1 MRFGESVYLPL
12 KIRDICSVISG
23 GTPDTSNP
31 DFWDGDINWFTPSE
45 VGTRKYVETSKRK
58 ITQNG
63 YRSCGAKM
71 MASGSILLTSRATI
85 GDESICTTDCCTNQ
99 GFQSLTNFKCNKQYL
114 YYYLQSYRIHKSLVR
129 RASGSTFLEISNYEV
144 GNTRLFIPN
153 DETQYKV
160 SSLLSKIDERIETQ
174 NKIIED
180 LKLLIKR
187 SIDSLLHT
195 RFPSEMF
202 ELRKLLTE
210 RKEKNTNNFPVF
222 SVAVEDGI
230 VNQEEHLGRSFAA
243 KDTSNYNVV
252 RQGNIVYTK
261 SPTGLFPY
269 GIIKQSLNKECVAVS
284 PLYGVYEPKSI
295 IIGSY
300 LHFYFMNPVN
310 ANNYLHALVNKGAK
324 NTMNITNQRFL
335 DGKILFPKE
344 IFQNIVGFLES
355 INKKLDL
362 NVEILKKYQRQK
374 EYFLNNLFI

>member
-1 MRFGESVYLPL
+1 MEENKKNKVPNVPNLRFGESVYLPL

-174 NKIIED
+174 NKIIEELETYKNAIENIIFKSSYFSTFYIGD
-180 LKLLIKR
+180 LCKITTGKLDANAAVPNGIYRFYTCAANYTFIDNYAFDCDAVLISGNGANVGYVHQYNGKFNAYQR
-187 SIDSLLHT
+187 TYVLYNFSKISSTYL
-195 RFPSEMF
+195 RFF
-202 ELRKLLTE
+202 L
-210 RKEKNTNNFPVF
+210 EKNLKQRINSEKNNGNTPYIRLETISKMKIGVPDQ
-222 SVAVEDGI
+222 EKQNLI
-230 VNQEEHLGRSFAA
+230 VNAL
-243 KDTSNYNVV
+243 
-252 RQGNIVYTK
+252 
-261 SPTGLFPY
+261 L
-269 GIIKQSLNKECVAVS
+269 
-284 PLYGVYEPKSI
+284 SI
-295 IIGSY
+295 TEKIDNEKR
-300 LHFYFMNPVN
+300 LLKNFYDQ
-310 ANNYLHALVNKGAK
+310 KK
-324 NTMNITNQRFL
+324 FL
-335 DGKILFPKE
+335 L
-344 IFQNIVGFLES
+344 S
-355 INKKLDL
+355 
-362 NVEILKKYQRQK
+362 
-374 EYFLNNLFI
+374 NLFI

>member
-1 MRFGESVYLPL
+1 MRFPLFEKSWSKSKLKNICSINPKNNYLIPDNFLYIDLESV
-12 KIRDICSVISG
+12 KSG
-23 GTPDTSNP
+23 VLVKEQI
-31 DFWDGDINWFTPSE
+31 INKKSAP
-45 VGTRKYVETSKRK
+45 
-58 ITQNG
+58 
-63 YRSCGAKM
+63 
-71 MASGSILLTSRATI
+71 SRAQRCLEYDDILYSCVRPYQHNNFIYRKREHAVSSTGFAI
-85 GDESICTTDCCTNQ
+85 LRNQTSSDFLYCLVDSKLFESKVLNCCTGTSYPAINTTDLGNIEIFYPEEKEQ
-99 GFQSLTNFKCNKQYL
+99 EKIGSFINLLNK
-114 YYYLQSYRIHKSLVR
+114 
-129 RASGSTFLEISNYEV
+129 
-144 GNTRLFIPN
+144 
-153 DETQYKV
+153 
-160 SSLLSKIDERIETQ
+160 RIETQ